1 MRSIRGE
8 RLNAF
13 RAARA
18 SEWRSAMLQVVILPR
33 LPPISRTECRP
44 LIKHNVHLNRR
55 VHLKPAR
62 QATVNLRSMARP
74 AVSGGSA
81 ARDQLPR
88 KPSHLSRVCE
98 WSNCQRS
105 KRPIRSVQTSARL
118 RLLITRG
125 RRSKPCFDTFRA
137 DLQPINTSDSPG
149 GEYTTTSPRCRS
161 HFGHKDSSHNDLY
174 KIGKSQTIF
183 RPREH
188 FPQPLE
194 IKARQQLPSRGEP
207 PQLGPLKVRA
217 DAAVASQPP

>member
-1 MRSIRGE
+1 
-8 RLNAF
+8 
-13 RAARA
+13 
-18 SEWRSAMLQVVILPR
+18 MLQVDILPR
-33 LPPISRTECRP
+33 LPPISRTERRP
-44 LIKHNVHLNRR
+44 LIKHNFHLNRR

-81 ARDQLPR
+81 ARDLLPR
-88 KPSHLSRVCE
+88 KPSHLSQVCE

-105 KRPIRSVQTSARL
+105 KRPIRTVQTSTGL

-125 RRSKPCFDTFRA
+125 RRSKPCFDKSA
-137 DLQPINTSDSPG
+137 PIGSPKTMHPIVLRSGARTSVSPCESPG
-149 GEYTTTSPRCRS
+149 GEYITTSPRRRS